1 VLDKIRRSVRAEQI
15 RRSLRDKAARV
26 VEEVVDEVVGRY
38 SAKQAAEVAELRR
51 EVAELRHQL
60 SGVSGELSGELRGQA
75 DRLLESASQV
85 EHRARRDLSFAGEA
99 EAALL
104 SAGFVRQHMPAARPF
119 PSPHSTL
126 EHALTLAPQGGMAL
140 EFGVYAGTTLKIIA
154 TARGGEAVYGFDSFE
169 GLPETWR
176 SGYPAG
182 TFGVESLPDVPGSE
196 LVVGWFD
203 DVLPGFMAE
212 HPGPVDFLHVDCDLY
227 SSAKT
232 VLDLVGPR
240 LRAGSIVVFD
250 EYFNYPG
257 WQEHEHRAWM
267 EYVEL
272 KGLRFGY
279 EGYTVDHEQ
288 VIVKVTAT

>member
-1 VLDKIRRSVRAEQI
+1 MRAGEV
-15 RRSLRDKAARV
+15 RRSLRDKAVRV
-26 VEEVVDEVVGRY
+26 VEEVAGPYFV
-38 SAKQAAEVAELRR
+38 AQAAEVAELRR
-51 EVAELRHQL
+51 EVAELRDR
-60 SGVSGELSGELRGQA
+60 LSGELRGQA
-75 DRLLESASQV
+75 DRVLESVSHL
-85 EHRARRDLSFAGEA
+85 EHRARRDVLFAGEA
-99 EAALL
+99 DAALQ
-104 SAGFVRQHMPAARPF
+104 SAGFIRRHMSAARQL

-126 EHALTLAPQGGMAL
+126 DHALTLAPQDGMAL

-154 TARGGEAVYGFDSFE
+154 AARDGEAVYGFDSFE

-176 SGYPAG
+176 SGFPAG
-182 TFGVESLPDVPGSE
+182 MFGLDNLPEVPGGE

-203 DVLPGFMAE
+203 DVLPGFLAE

-227 SSAKT
+227 SSTKT
-232 VLDLVGPR
+232 VLHLVGPR
-240 LRAGSIVVFD
+240 LRPGSIIVFD

-257 WQEHEHRAWM
+257 WQEHEHRAWQ

-272 KGLRFGY
+272 KGLQFDY